1 MIYPYK
7 CPGCG
12 ASQDVWQKLSEYCAS
27 PIIPEHCG
35 VRMNRVFTVPM
46 VAPDYAPFISHL
58 DGTVINSRSAQR
70 EHMLRHNVQ
79 LFDDVASDLPA
90 KRAAVTAEHFAGLK
104 DHINEAI
111 TMVEQ
116 GYVPRPDE
124 AIVAAESVAEI
135 SESGIDFTSNLPQ
148 KEIVQT
154 LEL

>member
-7 CPGCG
+7 CSGCG
-12 ASQDVWQKLSEYCAS
+12 ATQDVWQKLSEYCAS
-27 PIIPEHCG
+27 PLIPDHCG
-35 VRMNRVFTVPM
+35 VKMDRVFTVPM

-58 DGTVINSRSAQR
+58 DGSVINSRSAQR
-70 EHMLRHNVQ
+70 EHMLRHNVV
-79 LFDDVASDLPA
+79 LYDEVASDLPA
-90 KRAAVTAEHFAGLK
+90 KRAAVTAAHFADLK
-104 DHINEAI
+104 DDINEVI

-116 GYVPRPDE
+116 GYKPRPDE
-124 AIVAAESVAEI
+124 AIVTAESVADI